1 MHFDEAASLAHA
13 GGFPESEVWNQ
24 VATFRKPTFQELA
37 NEIELYAVACVSAAG
52 VVRYY
57 TGKAG
62 DGYLTLNLEEAFPYQ
77 TLEGA
82 ERKVDAFQK
91 FNTQNL
97 IWFVFDPKVEG

>member
-13 GGFPESEVWNQ
+13 GGFPESE
-24 VATFRKPTFQELA
+24 ASHKPPFQELA

-82 ERKVDAFQK
+82 ERKVDTFRK
-91 FNTQNL
+91 FNSQNL